1 MSVLT
6 SKDITFTA
14 GNHRYHI
21 TDSKPKVYLPSV
33 TTVCGLLDKPFL
45 VQWAAN
51 CASEAAV
58 RAFMEH
64 EGPLNDEDV
73 EGLIA
78 VGKKAHR
85 DVRDEG
91 ANVGTAVHHAIKM
104 KLVPGWTPPEDEVV
118 DGGIEAE
125 MALIAFEEWYT
136 EHIVEGGKIP
146 LLIERIVVH
155 PDGSY
160 VGTFDLVMQAPDGD
174 SPTGSVLETADWKT
188 SNQSDSNPCALYPE
202 YLFQIAAYRRAL
214 MLSPEYD
221 EILGAH
227 PWGKAYVV
235 ALGKNG
241 QLAQTPLENDE
252 LEQYADAFMHLVAII
267 GTYRA
272 AQGHIR
278 AFNKAEKARREDADL
293 DAHMKEKV

>member
-1 MSVLT
+1 MTLT

-21 TDSKPKVYLPSV
+21 TDTKPKVYIPSV
-33 TTVCGLLDKPFL
+33 TTICGLLDKPFL

-58 RAFMEH
+58 AAYMAH
-64 EGPLNDEDV
+64 EGALDDEHV
-73 EGLIA
+73 EAFIA
-78 VGKKAHR
+78 TGKAAHR

-91 ANVGTAVHHAIKM
+91 ANVGTAVHHAVKM
-104 KLVPGWTPPEDEVV
+104 ALVPGWVPPEDELV

-125 MALIAFEEWYT
+125 MALMAFEEWHG
-136 EHIVEGGKIP
+136 EHIIARGIEP
-146 LLIERIVVH
+146 LLVERIVVH

-160 VGTFDLVMQAPDGD
+160 VGTFDLVAKAPSED
-174 SPTGSVLETADWKT
+174 SPTGFVLETFDWKT

-221 EILGAH
+221 DILGAH
-227 PWGKAYVV
+227 PWGQAWVV

-241 QLAQTPLENDE
+241 QLSQTPLENEE
-252 LEQYADAFMHLVAII
+252 LEAYADAFMHLVEVMPV
-267 GTYRA
+267 YRQ
-272 AQGHIR
+272 AQSHIR
-278 AFNKAEKARREDADL
+278 AFNKAEKARRADEGL
-293 DAHMKEKV
+293 DELMKEKV